1 MKDELRARRL
11 VTSQNDAAPK
21 QLPPDPGKQTSLVT
35 SQNDAAPK
43 RLGHAVRAVDL
54 V

>member
-1 MKDELRARRL
+1 MINLRL

-21 QLPPDPGKQTSLVT
+21 RASDGIRQRGCLVT

-43 RLGHAVRAVDL
+43 QNRELAFEFSV
-54 V
+54 